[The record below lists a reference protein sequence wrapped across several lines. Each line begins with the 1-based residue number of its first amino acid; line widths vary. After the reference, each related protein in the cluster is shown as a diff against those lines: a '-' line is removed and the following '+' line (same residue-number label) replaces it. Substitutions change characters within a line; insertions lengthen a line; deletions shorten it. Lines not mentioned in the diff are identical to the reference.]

1 MDGRPYDWIL
11 GQPTDRIPAGV
22 DDAILGMREG
32 GWRRL
37 VVPNA
42 YGTVGLRRS
51 TPVPG
56 GGRSVPP
63 AAGYV
68 IKPGAFA
75 WFDVILVDAG
85 TGRCEGVLDPLG
97 MPAERARKLRSLTC
111 IEDEVS
117 ESFSIASGVTGTK
130 AYQNARW

>member
-1 MDGRPYDWIL
+1 M
-11 GQPTDRIPAGV
+11 
-22 DDAILGMREG
+22 
-32 GWRRL
+32 
-37 VVPNA
+37 
-42 YGTVGLRRS
+42 
-51 TPVPG
+51 
-56 GGRSVPP
+56 PP

-85 TGRCEGVLDPLG
+85 TGRCEGVLAPLG

-111 IEDEVS
+111 LEDEVS